1 VHMDVFLLF
10 FAIAGVVTIF
20 GAIVGPRRAT
30 AR

>member
-1 VHMDVFLLF
+1 MDVFLLF